1 MDLGISGRRA
11 IVCGGSS
18 GLGKAIATAL
28 ASEGANVTIVARN
41 PERLEDAAAEIQRAT
56 GHAVAFQPTDL
67 SVPDARAQLNPLCAG
82 ADILINNAGGPPVGD
97 FRKLSR
103 EDWLVALDTNMLAA
117 VELIGAALDG
127 MVERRFGRILNITSH
142 MVKSPAA
149 MLSLSNG
156 ARAGLTGYVGGIAR
170 EVAGSNVTINNLLP
184 GQFATDRLQ
193 SNHEKFAAARGSSL
207 EDFRARALRDIPARR
222 FGDPAEFGAWA
233 AFLCSAHAG
242 YMTGQN
248 LLLDGGQFPGLF

>member
-1 MDLGISGRRA
+1 MDLGISGRQA

-28 ASEGANVTIVARN
+28 AREGVNVTIVSRN
-41 PERLEDAAAEIQRAT
+41 TERLEQAAAEIERAT
-56 GHAVAFQPTDL
+56 THAVAFEPADL
-67 SVPDARAQLNPLCAG
+67 SDPDARARLHPICAVT
-82 ADILINNAGGPPVGD
+82 DILINNAGGPPVGD
-97 FRKLSR
+97 FRKLTR
-103 EDWLVALDTNMLAA
+103 QDWLAALDTNMLAA
-117 VELIGAALDG
+117 VELTGAALDG

-156 ARAGLTGYVGGIAR
+156 ARAGLTGYVCGIAR

-184 GQFATDRLQ
+184 GQFATDRLR
-193 SNHEKFAAARGSSL
+193 SNHEKFAAARGASL
-207 EDFRARALRDIPARR
+207 EDFRDRALRNVPARR
-222 FGDPAEFGAWA
+222 FGEPAEFGAWA

-242 YMTGQN
+242 FMTGQN